1 MNEYWDIFIQNDELL
16 RSSLERVE
24 IKYLICLQVD
34 LGLYSKE
41 YMVEKYNLHS
51 LSILDEWIANLLPYD
66 CSNTYSNGEMSCIDD
81 IGIQKVM
88 EEIKNNNA
96 DGIANVMATQVKYTN
111 DRNTLKLLL
120 STLCR

>member
-1 MNEYWDIFIQNDELL
+1 MNEYWDIFLQNDDLL

-51 LSILDEWIANLLPYD
+51 LSILDEWMTNLLPYD
-66 CSNTYSNGEMSCIDD
+66 CCNTYSNGDMSCIDD
-81 IGIQKVM
+81 IGMQKVM

-111 DRNTLKLLL
+111 DRNTLKMLLN
-120 STLCR
+120 TLHR